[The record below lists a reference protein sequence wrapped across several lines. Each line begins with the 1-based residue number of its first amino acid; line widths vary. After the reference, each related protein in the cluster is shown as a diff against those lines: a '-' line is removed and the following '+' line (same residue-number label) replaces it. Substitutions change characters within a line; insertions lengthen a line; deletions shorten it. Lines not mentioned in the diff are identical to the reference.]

1 MARNVRY
8 EDIHVGDKASLSK
21 TISEYDVYAF
31 AGVTGDF
38 NPVHVNAEFAKN
50 SLFKQRIAH
59 GMISAGLISAVLG
72 TELPGIDTIYMNQE
86 LSFLAPVLYG
96 DTLTATV
103 ECIEK
108 DDKKHRI
115 IFHTTVSNQ
124 NDKLVTDGKARV
136 MKR

>member
-21 TISEYDVYAF
+21 TISEHDVYAF

-108 DDKKHRI
+108 MIRNIGLFSAPLSPTKMINWSQMVKQE
-115 IFHTTVSNQ
+115 S
-124 NDKLVTDGKARV
+124 
-136 MKR
+136 

>member
-59 GMISAGLISAVLG
+59 GMISAGLITAVLG

-115 IFHTTVSNQ
+115 IFHTTVTNQ